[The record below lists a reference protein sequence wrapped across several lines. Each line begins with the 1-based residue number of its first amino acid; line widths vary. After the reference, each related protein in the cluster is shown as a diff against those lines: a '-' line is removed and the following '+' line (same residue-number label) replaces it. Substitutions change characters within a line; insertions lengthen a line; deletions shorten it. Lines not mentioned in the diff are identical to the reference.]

1 MQRTDGQS
9 ILPCAL
15 GSGEKLQAGF
25 PANGA
30 ALVQVHQS
38 VETHAT
44 RGHHAQRC
52 ARGAPCRMPYAH
64 TARAPASATPHST
77 CASCMLVRQQADSIY
92 HGTGHGPSTVLG
104 WQAWHLNAKS
114 ISQVLTPH

>member
-25 PANGA
+25 PAKGA

-44 RGHHAQRC
+44 RGHHEQRC

-77 CASCMLVRQQADSIY
+77 CVSCMLVRLQADSIY
-92 HGTGHGPSTVLG
+92 HGRAMFRALSPVGKLG
-104 WQAWHLNAKS
+104 T
-114 ISQVLTPH
+114 LTPKASARS